1 MNIPASGLDSPRNR
15 LSSRQRRRSNS
26 SGSIPTNRSIKAV
39 RSPRRDVSHKDYN
52 IPRPPRL
59 VFDIDEPCPKM
70 SMTPPSKHEY
80 TLSTLYKNSERGMHH
95 GDDST
100 FRDRSFY
107 KESIE
112 KKTSMGLTDDED
124 TESETLSCVSTSV
137 SDDEKEKD
145 PTVYDQVSK
154 LKKEIDSVKETL
166 AGLQQNHA
174 AMLNEK
180 KHLEVQ
186 YKQTRDEVV
195 ATLEDSKELLK
206 QNDFLN
212 SVTSR
217 LSIDLESGSDISDD
231 EIPIEWK
238 SIMDNCRRQADELN
252 DLQSQMDKSR
262 IAFRELLNMKKDI
275 EYTLELKEREY
286 EEKIRQ
292 VEAVAS
298 GQSTMINSMEK
309 LLKGLEC
316 KMDRLMSEKYRR
328 HTMGPTVGDGN
339 YGHARTQSSSSI
351 SGGNKNN
358 NGNAGDKKSVKKHKP
373 QQNSISLL
381 KKELEKS
388 KIDKIEKKNEKKNDR
403 KSLDGGVPDL
413 MPARCLSPPQSRRE
427 SYTNPMLLMTEEEI
441 IRHQARFALT
451 KRWVEDDEVSTCQ
464 HYQCTV
470 KFNWWNRRHH
480 CRRCGDI
487 FCSTHSAYSMLLFPD
502 GNEDWGGV
510 WSRVCENCFKDTK

>member
-1 MNIPASGLDSPRNR
+1 MNIPASGLDTPRNR
-15 LSSRQRRRSNS
+15 LSTRRRRRSNS
-26 SGSIPTNRSIKAV
+26 SGSIPTNRTIKAV

-59 VFDIDEPCPKM
+59 AFDVDDHCPKM

-80 TLSTLYKNSERGMHH
+80 TLSTLYKDNERAMHN
-95 GDDST
+95 GDDSM

-124 TESETLSCVSTSV
+124 TESETLSCVSTTV

-145 PTVYDQVSK
+145 PTVFDQVSQ

-166 AGLQQNHA
+166 AGLQLDHA

-206 QNDFLN
+206 RDDFLN

-217 LSIDLESGSDISDD
+217 LSIDLESGSDFSDD

-238 SIMDNCRRQADELN
+238 SVMDNCRRQADELN

-262 IAFRELLNMKKDI
+262 IAFRELLDMKRDI

-298 GQSTMINSMEK
+298 GQSTMINSMET

-316 KMDRLMSEKYRR
+316 KMDRLMSETHRR
-328 HTMGPTVGDGN
+328 HTMGPTIGDGN
-339 YGHARTQSSSSI
+339 YGHARKQSSSSN
-351 SGGNKNN
+351 SGAAVGSGSGSNKNN
-358 NGNAGDKKSVKKHKP
+358 NGNAGEKKTVKKHKP

-388 KIDKIEKKNEKKNDR
+388 EKIEKNEKKSERKNDR
-403 KSLDGGVPDL
+403 KSLDADASGL

-427 SYTNPMLLMTEEEI
+427 SYTNPMLLMTDEEI

-464 HYQCTV
+464 HHQCTV
-470 KFNWWNRRHH
+470 NFNWWNRRHH

-510 WSRVCENCFKDTK
+510 WSR